1 MSTTNENN
9 GDEFVTVVYDA
20 TFEAINKWAKAV
32 KSWAAAALVYHLA
45 TIEVTSIVAEN
56 FTSAHLFKLDI
67 NKRMIKRAILE
78 GIPEYYELIRVTNE
92 FKGSRNQTSQQK
104 DLMKQRRNA
113 LTKIDL
119 IYNRLGNEVYG
130 DEFATPII
138 ISNPPTPSKSTPSV
152 SVSQSTPKI
161 KKKYVK
167 KIVIDDDE
175 DKAAVSPSQST
186 PSVSVS
192 QDEDTAAV
200 SDDFI
205 CDGVE
210 DVYNSINQYFQSIS
224 SRLETL
230 LNQKKEIIF
239 TLASSGQEII
249 LSLKSDD
256 EDKLGEVVI
265 DADEKMWYVV
275 NGMAYEYDEYYS
287 GNRRCLG
294 EWDLENKVVR
304 RRDFDAVEDVVE
316 G

>member
-1 MSTTNENN
+1 
-9 GDEFVTVVYDA
+9 
-20 TFEAINKWAKAV
+20 
-32 KSWAAAALVYHLA
+32 
-45 TIEVTSIVAEN
+45 
-56 FTSAHLFKLDI
+56 
-67 NKRMIKRAILE
+67 
-78 GIPEYYELIRVTNE
+78 
-92 FKGSRNQTSQQK
+92 
-104 DLMKQRRNA
+104 
-113 LTKIDL
+113 
-119 IYNRLGNEVYG
+119 
-130 DEFATPII
+130 
-138 ISNPPTPSKSTPSV
+138 
-152 SVSQSTPKI
+152 VSQSTPKI

-175 DKAAVSPSQST
+175 DTAAVSPSQST

-192 QDEDTAAV
+192 QSSQKIEKKHVKFVIDDDEGLEDDDEDTAAV

-256 EDKLGEVVI
+256 KDELGEVVI

-287 GNRRCLG
+287 GNKLCLG
-294 EWDLENKVVR
+294 VWDLENKVVR
-304 RRDFDAVEDVVE
+304 RRDFDAVEDAVE